1 MAKKHVAVLGA
12 GLAGLRTA
20 SALIDR
26 GYDVTVIERA
36 PMAGGCTS
44 SWTDHRDPEKGTLR
58 RGQMQ
63 MNFNFYENLNYFAWR
78 ELDAPDLFIPEPPGN
93 GGWWNRGNSAY
104 SDRLDGFHFF
114 DHDGRRSHLSATPK
128 SLVGRVVKR
137 LPAPLTALQI
147 LWDFDGLP
155 SFWDKLSAAKF
166 HLLALIFGRRVV
178 PPINDDWNFY
188 GLMKHMGM
196 THKAIEAYRR
206 ITYSITN
213 LSDADQVGP
222 KFMHLFYL
230 AYLRDRDT
238 LGCRMMNNDCNE
250 ALIDRVV
257 ASLERRGVKFRFNCA
272 VTNFLLE
279 SDRCLGVR
287 VLDHNAYERHVCV
300 NCGLKQPANAE
311 SVMCTACGADS
322 FAFLDTIAPTFP
334 EQIEADHVVSAMQ
347 PHQLAKLYREPDDHP
362 LRAHP
367 EFRALAQMK
376 GARLTVSRIF
386 MDEKVTE
393 GYNLTGLDRDHF
405 SFNGI
410 MDLSHVF
417 EKFRDASVFDTLS
430 DDGEVLEY
438 YPIEDLKVRIL
449 ADAKYVFPSIGQAE
463 VRKHLIARIGP
474 DVLYHRPVT
483 RLNSRFLP
491 ERAETPVSGLYLAGD
506 WVDEYELGKEAAVR
520 SGISAANAVLRADGR
535 NEDTLAPL
543 LVPKAA
549 PLVRFIQ
556 RNPVSAWIQRRYWR
570 RYNKEKP
577 PRRG

>member
-1 MAKKHVAVLGA
+1 MRKKHVVVLGA

-20 SALIDR
+20 SVLIDR
-26 GYDVTVIERA
+26 GYDVTVLERA

-63 MNFNFYENLNYFAWR
+63 MNFNFYEDLNYFAWR
-78 ELDAPDLFIPEPPGN
+78 ELDAENLFRPEPSGN
-93 GGWWNRGNSAY
+93 GDWWKRGNSAY

-114 DHDGRRSHLSATPK
+114 DHNGRRSHLSATPK
-128 SLVGRVVKR
+128 SLVGRVCKS

-155 SFWDKLSAAKF
+155 SMKDKLSAAKF
-166 HLLALIFGRRVV
+166 HTLALLFGRRAA
-178 PPINDDWNFY
+178 PPVNDDWNFY
-188 GLMKHMGM
+188 GLMKHMGLS
-196 THKAIEAYRR
+196 HEAILAYRR

-213 LSDADQVGP
+213 LCDADQVGP

-238 LGCRMMNNDCNE
+238 LGCRMMNGDCNE

-257 ASLERRGVKFRFNCA
+257 DSLTRRGVKFRFNCA
-272 VTNFLLE
+272 VKDFLTE
-279 SDRCLGVR
+279 NDRCYGVY
-287 VLDHNAYERHVCV
+287 VEDSDHIERFVCKS
-300 NCGLKQPANAE
+300 CGLLQAISSA
-311 SVMCTACGADS
+311 STLCTACGNRLFGS
-322 FAFLDTIAPTFP
+322 FSTALPRMERIH
-334 EQIEADHVVSAMQ
+334 ADHVVSALQ
-347 PHQLAKLYREPDDHP
+347 PHQLAKLYSAPDNHP
-362 LRAHP
+362 LRNYP
-367 EFRALAQMK
+367 EFRVLGQMK
-376 GARLTVSRIF
+376 GAQLTVSRIF

-417 EKFRDASVFDTLS
+417 RKYRDRSVFDTLS

-438 YPIEDLKVRIL
+438 YPIDQLKARVR
-449 ADAKYVFPSIGQAE
+449 ADAERVFPDMAKAK

-491 ERAETPVSGLYLAGD
+491 KTPVTPIAGLYLAGD

-520 SGISAANAVLRADGR
+520 SGVSAANAVLASDERSA
-535 NEDTLAPL
+535 ELEPVL
-543 LVPKAA
+543 YPKAE

-556 RNPVSAWIQRRYWR
+556 NNPVSEWIQRMYWR
-570 RYNKEKP
+570 KYDKEKP